1 MKTLLTPIGVAALA
15 ISLPFLASQS
25 ARAEADAN
33 AQITFTGLTI
43 TLGSGALQLPSS
55 ATPTWYSQML
65 VNGQPVSSS
74 SMVNASSSC
83 TIGNVSVSNP
93 YTLSFF
99 GTANSAVDIPGQ
111 IAANAQGTGQ
121 ANANGTFE
129 ITGGT
134 GTVNVNFQLAF
145 NGSLGV
151 FTDNYGQS
159 AFSQTTLSLN
169 VGGNTVLSD
178 NRSFNIASSQSD
190 NQPFNTTIENTV
202 TLNFNQQYTYD
213 ISDEALTMAANAPE
227 PTTGM
232 LLLGG
237 LLGLCG
243 LRVLRP
249 RA

>member
-1 MKTLLTPIGVAALA
+1 MKPLLTPLAAVALTASLSFFSPESAL
-15 ISLPFLASQS
+15 
-25 ARAEADAN
+25 AEADAN

-43 TLGSGALQLPSS
+43 SLASGTLQVPSS
-55 ATPTWYSQML
+55 ATPSWYSQTL
-65 VNGQPVSSS
+65 VNGQPVTGS
-74 SMVNASSSC
+74 SMVNASSYC

-93 YTLSFF
+93 YTLNFF

-111 IAANAQGTGQ
+111 IPANAQGTGQ

-134 GTVNVNFQLAF
+134 GTVNVNFQVAF
-145 NGSLGV
+145 NGSLSD

-159 AFSQTTLSLN
+159 AFSQTTLSLQ

-178 NRSFNIASSQSD
+178 ARSFNIATSQSA
-190 NQPFNTTIENTV
+190 NQPFNTTIQNTV
-202 TLNFNQQYTYD
+202 TLNFNQEYSYEL
-213 ISDEALTMAANAPE
+213 SDGALTMAVNAPE

-237 LLGLCG
+237 LALLGIW
-243 LRVLRP
+243 RVKR
-249 RA
+249 R